1 MLTLAYVESQQG
13 ASPIAAEAEGYLSAV
28 YEGTGDAQ
36 LLHVPAPCF
45 GHAQHNVV
53 QALRVLNAHG
63 H

>member
-1 MLTLAYVESQQG
+1 MLMPAYVKLQQG
-13 ASPIAAEAEGYLSAV
+13 ASPIAAEAEGHLSAV
-28 YEGTGDAQ
+28 CEGTEDAQ

-45 GHAQHNVV
+45 GHAPHNVV